1 MSSPVAGVMRHVC
14 CIVYILLMTGCTT
27 FQIVDLNESVANQ
40 VGGLKANSDRVGV
53 QPLEVSNDYGDA
65 VTFQQDLA
73 NALRREGV
81 FNNISHPVNANDNVE
96 LLIRGKVSGKF
107 RKNGAKNFFTWWPG
121 PLIFAHNWR
130 GTRFVYDAFADIE
143 LINAG
148 TGEVL
153 GNYHAESAHEL
164 IHKSAGPGPFI
175 GALVIIPGVIKGAVS
190 VSPRGK
196 YRKKLYEATYTG
208 LWHKVAVM
216 IAQDQ
221 EVRDANN
228 IAEMQDKCG
237 KEFDAQPQIGGVWA
251 NFLACQSRQFRMLG
265 QQPTETGIATVYVS
279 DDQQLQVHVTAD
291 GKIVGW
297 YVFEKKY

>member
-1 MSSPVAGVMRHVC
+1 
-14 CIVYILLMTGCTT
+14 MTGCTT
-27 FQIVDLNESVANQ
+27 FNIVDLNESVPVHEGA
-40 VGGLKANSDRVGV
+40 LKTNSDRLGV
-53 QPLEVSNDYGDA
+53 QPLEVQNDYGDA
-65 VTFQQDLA
+65 LPFQQDLA
-73 NALRREGV
+73 NVLRSEGA
-81 FNNISHPVNANDNVE
+81 FNNISHPVNTNDNVE

-107 RKNGAKNFFTWWPG
+107 RKKSAKNFFTWWPG

-164 IHKSAGPGPFI
+164 IHKSAGPGPFL

-190 VSPRGK
+190 VSPRGR
-196 YRKKLYEATYTG
+196 YRKRMYEAVYAD

-216 IAQDQ
+216 ITQGQ
-221 EVRDANN
+221 EVRNTNAV
-228 IAEMQDKCG
+228 AEMKQKCG
-237 KEFDAQPQIGGVWA
+237 NKFDAKPQIAGVWA
-251 NFLACQSRQFRMLG
+251 TFLTCQSRQFRMLG
-265 QQPTETGIATVYVS
+265 QEPSKKGIATVYVS

-297 YVFEKKY
+297 YVFDKKY

>member
-1 MSSPVAGVMRHVC
+1 
-14 CIVYILLMTGCTT
+14 MTGCTT
-27 FQIVDLNESVANQ
+27 FKVVDLNESISAQEGSLKTNAN
-40 VGGLKANSDRVGV
+40 RVGV
-53 QPLEVSNDYGDA
+53 QLLEAKSDYGDA
-65 VTFQQDLA
+65 LSFQQGLA
-73 NALRREGV
+73 NSLRTEGV
-81 FNNISHPVNANDNVE
+81 FNNISYPVNANDNVE
-96 LLIRGKVSGKF
+96 LLIRGKVAGQF

-130 GTRFVYDAFADIE
+130 GTRFVYDAFVDIE

-175 GALVIIPGVIKGAVS
+175 GALVIVPGVIKGAVS

-196 YRKKLYEATYTG
+196 YRQKLYEVAYAN
-208 LWHKVAVM
+208 LWHKVAVL
-216 IAQDQ
+216 IAKDQ
-221 EVRDANN
+221 ELRDANDV
-228 IAEMQDKCG
+228 AEMQRNCGDK
-237 KEFDAQPQIGGVWA
+237 FDEQAQIGGVWTR
-251 NFLACQSRQFRMLG
+251 FIACQSRKFRMLG
-265 QQPTETGIATVYVS
+265 QQPAEVGIATVYIS
-279 DDQQLQVHVTAD
+279 DDQRLKVHVTAD